1 MHAYVGDAAI
11 VTWTLDNKIKN
22 GACVRCFFAIEDAMA
37 KQAERYKERFGVVPG
52 FRASLHTGPVVASEC
67 GNTKRQIAY
76 FGDAMNVSARL
87 QEYCKTVEGSLVIS
101 GALLRKID
109 LPPDVEVQ
117 GWETV
122 SLRGRE
128 TPVKV
133 ASVRR
138 NAHALDAKLT
148 QASR

>member
-1 MHAYVGDAAI
+1 
-11 VTWTLDNKIKN
+11 
-22 GACVRCFFAIEDAMA
+22 MA
-37 KQAERYKERFGVVPG
+37 KQAERYKDRFGVVPG
-52 FRASLHTGPVVASEC
+52 FRASLHTGPIVASEC

-87 QEYCKTVEGSLVIS
+87 QEYCKTAEGSLVIS
-101 GALLRKID
+101 GALLRRID
-109 LPPDVEVQ
+109 LPPDIEVQ